1 MPSCLRICVV
11 MVWTVCGN
19 VLYSEL
25 RGCHTIRGVG
35 AMNSMLSL
43 RIQPILI
50 KPLGQNNYHAF
61 LITRAMVITH
71 ERVVIGIDR

>member
-1 MPSCLRICVV
+1 
-11 MVWTVCGN
+11 
-19 VLYSEL
+19 
-25 RGCHTIRGVG
+25 
-35 AMNSMLSL
+35 MNSMLSL

-61 LITRAMVITH
+61 LITCAMIITH